1 MLDNFSVHTSA
12 TITRVTIL
20 CSFAVVLLLALVKH
34 NPIIA
39 CISVMFLLFGGLS
52 YFGSLL
58 YFAPLDFTHALVL
71 FTALFVPF
79 GSRRPARLVWI
90 GATYGAAIAIFEIL
104 TGGIPTALALL
115 ALLTGISATDRHSL
129 LQRFAILAFA
139 FTVAVVTCFAIK
151 LIAVSTVFDV
161 NAFAVFQ
168 SALLKRIH
176 GEIVPELAPSFVQFL
191 AMHGI
196 DAATYPIV
204 VLIASYAVWSLLIG
218 WGSSYFG
225 VLLVTVGLLSL
236 ITSTVYLRRQRS
248 KDAISPALI
257 SCWLSVAVVLAWVAL
272 FWNHTLN
279 SCILYGSAFIDSIVE
294 RSRSSLR
301 GSKIKERRR
310 PPSAERLMSVP
321 GHKRCLGSHLD
332 MSAFHPKAT

>member
-1 MLDNFSVHTSA
+1 MGYVIGADGTKYRYLFARLFNLDDVAGAAAGRRPGQSPSNTTPQRPKKCSHRFMIPAIPGLSSRRTGRRTSCPDSARPELVFYDQYIIGQRAIAQVILDNFSVHTSA
-12 TITRVTIL
+12 TITKVTIL
-20 CSFAVVLLLALVKH
+20 CSFAVVLLFALVKH

-79 GSRRPARLVWI
+79 GFRRPARLVWI

-115 ALLTGISATDRHSL
+115 ALLTGISATADSL

-196 DAATYPIV
+196 DAPRI
-204 VLIASYAVWSLLIG
+204 
-218 WGSSYFG
+218 
-225 VLLVTVGLLSL
+225 
-236 ITSTVYLRRQRS
+236 Q
-248 KDAISPALI
+248 
-257 SCWLSVAVVLAWVAL
+257 
-272 FWNHTLN
+272 
-279 SCILYGSAFIDSIVE
+279 
-294 RSRSSLR
+294 
-301 GSKIKERRR
+301 
-310 PPSAERLMSVP
+310 
-321 GHKRCLGSHLD
+321 
-332 MSAFHPKAT
+332 